1 VCSTIRDPVTART
14 LSKLVDWMSG
24 EPGESLRGI
33 RRRAWNDAG
42 ASLFFADLVAI
53 QSKLGQGDAEALR
66 RQIERLSAR
75 MRGRSIGSL
84 VVQRLLRALERPT
97 DRGWPGAMR
106 SDGMAP
112 GLFRWGAEAKAM
124 HVMHAIPAVL
134 QLVTDAEHEQAA
146 LTGAATWARRQAGA
160 DAIAFIGGDEG
171 RAVAIDGWTGGLP
184 DADRMLA
191 VRTHEL
197 RVIDR
202 GASRLVVAPMRYA
215 GACVG
220 GLLVLGPAERAES
233 LEEIA
238 RTLAAVCAPALRAR
252 LDAFEATG
260 RGRTLL
266 PEILGQSP
274 AAAGIR
280 DAVIR
285 CAATP
290 FPVLIEGE
298 SGTGKELVARAVH
311 RLSARRDRRFCAVN
325 CAALSDDLVE
335 AELFGHTRGA
345 FTGAVAP
352 RAGLFEEAHGGTLFL
367 DEVGE
372 LSPRAQA
379 KLLRVLQEREIRRV
393 GENVSRAIDVRI
405 VAATNRS
412 LAEASAHGAFRNDLL
427 FRLAVVRIRLP
438 PLRGRAEDIALL
450 AQSFWRRMTIDLG
463 KRAVMSA
470 DVLARLSACD
480 WPGNI
485 RELQNIIAG
494 LAVLAPARGRVTRRH
509 VEQVLADAGAA
520 ACRPP
525 MSLER
530 ARWSCEQQTVSAAL
544 ARHAG
549 RRTAAARELGLT
561 RQGLTKAIRRL
572 RIRDE
577 RFEGVA

>member
-1 VCSTIRDPVTART
+1 
-14 LSKLVDWMSG
+14 
-24 EPGESLRGI
+24 
-33 RRRAWNDAG
+33 
-42 ASLFFADLVAI
+42 
-53 QSKLGQGDAEALR
+53 
-66 RQIERLSAR
+66 
-75 MRGRSIGSL
+75 
-84 VVQRLLRALERPT
+84 
-97 DRGWPGAMR
+97 
-106 SDGMAP
+106 
-112 GLFRWGAEAKAM
+112 M
-124 HVMHAIPAVL
+124 HVMQAIPAVL
-134 QLVTDAEHEQAA
+134 QLVSDAEHEQAV
-146 LTGAATWARRQAGA
+146 LSGAAAWARRQAGV
-160 DAIAFIGGDEG
+160 DAIAFVGGDEG
-171 RAVAIDGWTGGLP
+171 RVLTIDGWPGGLSETE
-184 DADRMLA
+184 RMLA

-197 RVIDR
+197 RVIER
-202 GASRLVVAPMRYA
+202 GGTSLVVAPMRYA

-220 GLLVLGPAERAES
+220 GLLVLGPDERVES
-233 LEEIA
+233 LQEIA
-238 RTLAAVCAPALRAR
+238 LTLAAVCAPAVRAR
-252 LDAFEATG
+252 LDAVETVG
-260 RGRTLL
+260 RASALL

-274 AAAGIR
+274 GAAGIR
-280 DAVIR
+280 DAVVR

-311 RLSARRDRRFCAVN
+311 RLSARRDRRFAAIN
-325 CAALSDDLVE
+325 CAALSDELVE

-352 RAGLFEEAHGGTLFL
+352 RAGLFEEAQGGTIFL

-393 GENVSRAIDVRI
+393 GENVPRAIDVRV

-412 LAEASAHGAFRNDLL
+412 LAEACAHGAFRNDLL

-438 PLRGRAEDIALL
+438 PLRGRTEDIALL
-450 AQSFWRRMTIDLG
+450 AQSFWRRMTIELG
-463 KRAVMSA
+463 KRAVMGA
-470 DVLARLSACD
+470 DVLARLSTCE
-480 WPGNI
+480 WPGNV
-485 RELQNIIAG
+485 RELQNVIAG
-494 LAVLAPARGRVTRRH
+494 LAMLAPVRGRVTIRH
-509 VEQVLADAGAA
+509 VDHVLADAGAA

-572 RIRDE
+572 RIRDDA
-577 RFEGVA
+577 FEGVA